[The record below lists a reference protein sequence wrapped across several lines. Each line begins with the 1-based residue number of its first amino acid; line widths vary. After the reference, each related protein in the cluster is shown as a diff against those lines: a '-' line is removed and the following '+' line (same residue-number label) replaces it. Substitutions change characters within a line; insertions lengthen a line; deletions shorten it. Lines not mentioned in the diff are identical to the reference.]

1 MRISKSKTKN
11 TKPKN
16 TTEVSLST
24 KENMD
29 GSITLSLVPKN
40 VPTKNSFK
48 KPLNE
53 VHLNEVPLYH
63 HVYGSDLLED
73 YDLV

>member
-1 MRISKSKTKN
+1 MRKIKN
-11 TKPKN
+11 NKKPKN
-16 TTEVSLST
+16 VITVSLST

-40 VPTKNSFK
+40 IPTK

-53 VHLNEVPLYH
+53 VHIPVYH
-63 HVYGSDLLED
+63 HIYGNDLLDE
-73 YDLV
+73 YDLT

>member
-1 MRISKSKTKN
+1 M
-11 TKPKN
+11 
-16 TTEVSLST
+16 

-40 VPTKNSFK
+40 IPTKNTFK

-53 VHLNEVPLYH
+53 VHLNEVHLPIYH
-63 HVYGSDLLED
+63 HVYGSDSLEE
-73 YDLV
+73 YDLA